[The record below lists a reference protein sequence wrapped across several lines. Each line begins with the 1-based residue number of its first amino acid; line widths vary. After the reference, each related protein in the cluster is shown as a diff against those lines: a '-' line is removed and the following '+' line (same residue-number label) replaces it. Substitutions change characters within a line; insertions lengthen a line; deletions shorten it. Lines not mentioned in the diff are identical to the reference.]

1 MLLHKQLREI
11 DLKIGQ
17 IFLTFQEYNTK
28 KIASMYAGSVVKST
42 QKSYLSKSIDIMLK
56 YYGESEKA
64 LK

>member
-1 MLLHKQLREI
+1 
-11 DLKIGQ
+11 
-17 IFLTFQEYNTK
+17 
-28 KIASMYAGSVVKST
+28 MYAGSVVKST